1 MELGRDKRTALE
13 FMAKRKLIKN
23 SLWCNRCNQWSKLT
37 VESRRTDGFIWRC
50 SQCRATCTVRTGS
63 FTEKSLMSLKQ
74 CMILCYCWARDYMQI
89 HAADEARVST
99 NTACAWYE
107 HCRDAC
113 EEWLEAHP
121 VRIGG
126 PGVEVEI
133 DESLFFKRKANRG
146 FFRNGHGWVFGGI
159 ERGTGRCFL
168 VEVARRDRATLLPLI
183 QQYIAP
189 GTRILSDE
197 WASYAQ
203 IAAIPGQN
211 YQHDA
216 VNHSQNFVD
225 PQDPTVHTQT
235 VEGMWSHVKRYF
247 RQKYGTNN
255 LQFTSHLHTWVF
267 RNRHR
272 VQKRNFFSAFL
283 GDLPDIYPV

>member
-1 MELGRDKRTALE
+1 MTLE
-13 FMAKRKLIKN
+13 KTVI
-23 SLWCNRCNQWSKLT
+23 LT
-37 VESRRTDGFIWRC
+37 
-50 SQCRATCTVRTGS
+50 
-63 FTEKSLMSLKQ
+63 
-74 CMILCYCWARDYMQI
+74 YCWARDHLQY
-89 HAADEARVST
+89 HAADEARVSL
-99 NTACAWYE
+99 NTSCSWYE

-113 EEWLEAHP
+113 EAWLQANP
-121 VRIGG
+121 VVIGG

-146 FFRNGHGWVFGGI
+146 QLRDGHGWIFGGI
-159 ERGTGRCFL
+159 ERNTGRCFL

-183 QQYIAP
+183 VQYIAP

-211 YQHDA
+211 YSHDA

-225 PQDPTVHTQT
+225 PNDPTVHTQT
-235 VEGMWSHVKRYF
+235 VEGMWSHVKKYF
-247 RQKYGTNN
+247 RQKHGTNDV
-255 LQFTSHLHTWVF
+255 QFTSHLHAWVF